1 MSGDTL
7 HHIIRW
13 NVSFI
18 EGDPSEWEFLPL
30 PDGSFKVGID
40 GGYVRNWWDKKHNF
54 EVALHQKSLLH
65 RIFRSK
71 K

>member
-18 EGDPSEWEFLPL
+18 EGDPSEWELLPL
-30 PDGSFKVGID
+30 PDGSFTVGID
-40 GGYVRNWWDKKHNF
+40 GGYGRHWLDKKHNF